1 MRRADVPIYA
11 KVSLAPGLV
20 LIVLFLLSLV
30 SIQMLDA
37 GKGRLDSISLHAFP
51 RPRSPLWRKSVP
63 SSARWTR
70 SPARLPPRSSSRRP
84 RPANWLPT
92 SKRWPAPQI
101 RPRMPWKTLPA
112 SPTGPATSSREVQ
125 EAADAIG
132 QEADKLLSEVD
143 EFLVAL
149 CDETG
154 DKRGYERVP
163 GQGASVLLRIPGQ
176 APARFVLRDI
186 SRGGAAL
193 L

>member
-1 MRRADVPIYA
+1 
-11 KVSLAPGLV
+11 
-20 LIVLFLLSLV
+20 
-30 SIQMLDA
+30 
-37 GKGRLDSISLHAFP
+37 
-51 RPRSPLWRKSVP
+51 
-63 SSARWTR
+63 
-70 SPARLPPRSSSRRP
+70 
-84 RPANWLPT
+84 
-92 SKRWPAPQI
+92 
-101 RPRMPWKTLPA
+101 MPWKTLPA